1 MAETHAEALPTAG
14 ADDDQAASPGP
25 IATGPTSPTQF
36 RRAARRPLPTAI
48 KQVEDMMPRDL
59 FIAGVMGG
67 GYLLPSNYP
76 SLAVVNRS
84 FNDTMCQPRV
94 ILFRGMTAWTSGAKA
109 EAKKWYE
116 IATERFPCREA
127 LICLGMLTSDND
139 DLERAESL
147 LRAAIAAEESPKE
160 TYLMFD
166 PPEFAL
172 DLARVTLARVLQ
184 MRGAGTL
191 ERVALLRDVLSH
203 EPVLATRDDIQNFV
217 PDRTASVL
225 LAEMIINEETPGG
238 GTPATALALLE
249 AVPKGDG
256 RAPDVDGSVE
266 FLLGMC
272 HKKLAAAP
280 DDEHAR
286 RAFQHMQRAMKLP
299 SRHTYDAV
307 YEVAVMTEEPTHAA
321 VMFLTGCKADHARC
335 TERVR
340 ELIAAD
346 PPDEE
351 LIQTLWAMQAT
362 GQLTDEVRSRNPTL
376 AAAWALAEANP
387 PPQQF
392 QAMMAALA
400 AQHLNAAAAGAEEA
414 A

>member
-1 MAETHAEALPTAG
+1 
-14 ADDDQAASPGP
+14 
-25 IATGPTSPTQF
+25 
-36 RRAARRPLPTAI
+36 
-48 KQVEDMMPRDL
+48 
-59 FIAGVMGG
+59 
-67 GYLLPSNYP
+67 
-76 SLAVVNRS
+76 
-84 FNDTMCQPRV
+84 
-94 ILFRGMTAWTSGAKA
+94 
-109 EAKKWYE
+109 
-116 IATERFPCREA
+116 
-127 LICLGMLTSDND
+127 
-139 DLERAESL
+139 
-147 LRAAIAAEESPKE
+147 
-160 TYLMFD
+160 
-166 PPEFAL
+166 
-172 DLARVTLARVLQ
+172 
-184 MRGAGTL
+184 
-191 ERVALLRDVLSH
+191 
-203 EPVLATRDDIQNFV
+203 
-217 PDRTASVL
+217 
-225 LAEMIINEETPGG
+225 MIINEETPDG

-256 RAPDVDGSVE
+256 RAPDINGSVE

-387 PPQQF
+387 PPHQL
-392 QAMMAALA
+392 QAMLAALA
-400 AQHLNAAAAGAEEA
+400 AQHLNAAEA
-414 A
+414 AEAA